1 MTSNTPSDPSGN
13 GQGMDSTAKKT
24 AMSLGQEMEKLMTTG
39 NQSQVQ
45 QVANVIKQAKLGQGT
60 K

>member
-1 MTSNTPSDPSGN
+1 
-13 GQGMDSTAKKT
+13 MDQQAKKT
-24 AMSLGQEMEKLMTTG
+24 AMGLGQEMEKLMATG